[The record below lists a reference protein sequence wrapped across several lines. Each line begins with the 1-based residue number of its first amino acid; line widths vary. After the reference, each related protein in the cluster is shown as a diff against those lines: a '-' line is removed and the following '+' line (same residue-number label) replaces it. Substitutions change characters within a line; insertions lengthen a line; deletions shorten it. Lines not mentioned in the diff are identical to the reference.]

1 MFVSQVSFDSSQNV
15 YFSVI
20 LNMTGQTMVSVKTV
34 HLGRSETHSQ
44 TTSLDT
50 FMLVLYKLRDDETNV
65 RIFYPYT
72 SNVPNK
78 EDASVILRISRAL
91 ENPVVGKPYDFILS
105 TVMEPDSW
113 NEPLIRKADSPDQTF
128 VLTEGTKF
136 AVENDVEYIIWAW
149 VLSDWYDP
157 RELKLQC
164 SL

>member
-1 MFVSQVSFDSSQNV
+1 
-15 YFSVI
+15 
-20 LNMTGQTMVSVKTV
+20 
-34 HLGRSETHSQ
+34 
-44 TTSLDT
+44 
-50 FMLVLYKLRDDETNV
+50 
-65 RIFYPYT
+65 
-72 SNVPNK
+72 
-78 EDASVILRISRAL
+78 
-91 ENPVVGKPYDFILS
+91 
-105 TVMEPDSW
+105 MEPDSW